1 MMIYEGSPEIVDLI
15 EWWENELTSATPEEL
30 PTVLANLMAE
40 RFQYNP
46 ETTKAMEAL
55 HAKYAEKTAAAA

>member
-15 EWWENELTSATPEEL
+15 EWWEDELANATPEEL

-55 HAKYAEKTAAAA
+55 HAKYADKAAVAA

>member
-15 EWWENELTSATPEEL
+15 EWWENELSSASPEEL
-30 PTVLANLMAE
+30 PTVLDNLMAE

-46 ETTKAMEAL
+46 ETTNAMEAL

>member
-15 EWWENELTSATPEEL
+15 EWWEDELSNATPEEL
-30 PTVLANLMAE
+30 PKVLANLMAE

-55 HAKYAEKTAAAA
+55 HAKYAEKAAVAA